1 LAEKN
6 KISLTISSA
15 QGLSAIINSGKKV
28 SIHLKV
34 DTGMHRQGFFAKD
47 LETIC
52 KLIKQHQKISVEGLY
67 THFASAKK
75 PDSHKET
82 EKQITIFRQAINQV
96 RAAGLHPIVHAAAT
110 AGTLNYPEAHFDMV
124 RIGIG
129 LYGLWPSPE
138 TQKALG
144 KKYPLWPVLTWKSIV
159 SEAKWVEKGE
169 KVGYESGINWV
180 GEFLYR
186 RANLK
191 ERAGIKVLEAQ
202 LNGDLTTV
210 DLETRAYNEAIA
222 HLRFTLHEFPD
233 WWKDSDYGGKL
244 YDTNII
250 LELYKATL
258 QFEAEWREK
267 VSGGNA
273 EAVEEKNDKKST
285 RASSKS

>member
-1 LAEKN
+1 LNSLSPLK
-6 KISLTISSA
+6 KI
-15 QGLSAIINSGKKV
+15 
-28 SIHLKV
+28 
-34 DTGMHRQGFFAKD
+34 
-47 LETIC
+47 
-52 KLIKQHQKISVEGLY
+52 KIQ
-67 THFASAKK
+67 T
-75 PDSHKET
+75 
-82 EKQITIFRQAINQV
+82 
-96 RAAGLHPIVHAAAT
+96 
-110 AGTLNYPEAHFDMV
+110 
-124 RIGIG
+124 
-129 LYGLWPSPE
+129 
-138 TQKALG
+138 
-144 KKYPLWPVLTWKSIV
+144 
-159 SEAKWVEKGE
+159 
-169 KVGYESGINWV
+169 VGDESGINWV